1 MALSLA
7 LFNSPLNT
15 PAGQNG
21 QIASL
26 AVASARKLTFDLTA
40 AHTISFSL
48 PGSHWTAPLVQVGI
62 SDVMV
67 WWDDSQSPL
76 GRFRITASQISIN
89 GSDVLVAFTGVS
101 YKGLPEAWEF
111 HDADQRSWGLGSPN
125 LQAPAINAAAGTLG
139 AGALYYV
146 VTATTASGETVASN
160 EQSVNLS
167 GTTNTVTLSWSAVS
181 GTTSYRVYR
190 SATGGVETFFAT
202 TAATTLVDSGQAAA
216 AGGGS
221 PPASSVAGGVAQSQI
236 MWEIFN
242 GGQTK
247 PNGNLGVRRGAIP
260 TLDPVR
266 NRPPTAD
273 PSTGQVAQYF
283 AAGSTRL
290 AGIQSIEQVIGG
302 PEWDVNPD
310 PSDLTKLT
318 FDVYNRRGRTDAT
331 VPLQLVVGSTVASG
345 TRSQD
350 MATYGNVARTVGS
363 SQSIGGLTSVP
374 PVSWSPAGQD
384 PTVDA
389 AGKVLAGRWERS
401 FSSAAVVQSGV
412 DEAAA
417 HNLDVASN
425 PYPSWSL
432 SLTPGA
438 WTGPSSLWLGD
449 VTRLLCRVIGV
460 EATATPL
467 LDVMEL
473 QRVLK
478 LEISADEAGGV
489 GVSVTVGKAPITYV
503 MYRQQVDRTLAIL
516 TQAARRP

>member
-1 MALSLA
+1 MLSLA

-48 PGSHWTAPLVQVGI
+48 PGSHWTAPLVQVGV

-67 WWDDSQSPL
+67 WWDDNPSPL

-89 GSDVLVAFTGVS
+89 GPDVSVAFTGVS

-125 LQAPAINAAAGTLG
+125 LQLPVTNSAAGTLG
-139 AGALYYV
+139 AGAQFYV
-146 VTATTASGETVASN
+146 VTAVTASGETVASN
-160 EQSVNLS
+160 EQSVTLF
-167 GTTNTVTLSWSAVS
+167 GTTNTVTLSWSAVA

-190 SATGGVETFFAT
+190 STTGGVETLFAIT
-202 TAATTLVDSGQAAA
+202 NATTLADSGQAAA
-216 AGGGS
+216 AGGGT
-221 PPASSVAGGVAQSQI
+221 PPASSTVGGVVQSQI

-247 PNGNLGVRRGAIP
+247 TNGTLGVRRGAIP

-266 NRPPTAD
+266 NRPPTGD
-273 PSTGQVAQYF
+273 PSTGLVAQYF

-290 AGIQSIEQVIGG
+290 AGIQSLEQVIGG
-302 PEWDVNPD
+302 AEWDINPD
-310 PSDLTKLT
+310 PTDLTKLT
-318 FDVYNRRGRTDAT
+318 FDVYNLRGRTDPTA
-331 VPLQLVVGSTVASG
+331 PLQLVVGSTVASG
-345 TRSQD
+345 SRSQD
-350 MATYGNVARTVGS
+350 MATYGNITRTVGS
-363 SQSIGGLTSVP
+363 SQSVGGLTSVP
-374 PVSWSPAGQD
+374 PVSWSPVSQD
-384 PTVDA
+384 ATVDT

-412 DEAAA
+412 NEAAA
-417 HNLDVASN
+417 RNLVTASN

-432 SLTPGA
+432 SLTPGV

-449 VTRLLCRVIGV
+449 VTRLLCRVISA
-460 EATATPL
+460 EATAIPL
-467 LDVMEL
+467 LDVVEL

-489 GVSVTVGKAPITYV
+489 GVTVTVGKAPITYV
-503 MYRQQVDRTLAIL
+503 MYRQQLDRTLAAL
-516 TQAARRP
+516 VQAAVKR